1 MTKFNRLR
9 AARLTGTDAR
19 SPNFLAWEKALP
31 VRVVPHRRGGVLP
44 EGQYRFHHH
53 DESERRNWQNPE
65 EILEGIGLSSGDTFV
80 DVGCGDGFF
89 AIPAARIVGESGMVF
104 GIDVDEVGLE
114 ELRQKTEAEGLG
126 NIELRAGEAETTLA
140 CTACA
145 DFVFF
150 GIDLHDF
157 RDQGMVLANA
167 RKMIKASGTLVD
179 LDWKDEPMDI
189 GPPPAIRFSIEKASG
204 LITAA
209 GFFVRSVS
217 EPGPMHYMITARP
230 VVVTQES

>member
-1 MTKFNRLR
+1 MGR
-9 AARLTGTDAR
+9 TGTGAR
-19 SPNFLAWEKALP
+19 RPNFLTWAKTLS
-31 VRVVPHRRGGVLP
+31 VRVVSHRRGGLLP
-44 EGQYRFHHH
+44 ENQHRFHHH
-53 DESERRNWQNPE
+53 DESERRKWQDPE
-65 EILEGIGLSSGDTFV
+65 GILAGIGLSSGDTFI

-89 AIPAARIVGESGMVF
+89 AVPAARIAGESGRVF
-104 GIDVDEVGLE
+104 GIDVDEVGLD
-114 ELRQKTEAEGLG
+114 ELRQKAQAEGLA
-126 NIELRAGEAETTLA
+126 NIELAPGEAETTLA
-140 CTACA
+140 CNACA
-145 DFVFF
+145 DYVFL

-157 RDQGMVLANA
+157 RDPGMVLANA

-189 GPPPAIRFSIEKASG
+189 GPPPAIRFSVEKASG